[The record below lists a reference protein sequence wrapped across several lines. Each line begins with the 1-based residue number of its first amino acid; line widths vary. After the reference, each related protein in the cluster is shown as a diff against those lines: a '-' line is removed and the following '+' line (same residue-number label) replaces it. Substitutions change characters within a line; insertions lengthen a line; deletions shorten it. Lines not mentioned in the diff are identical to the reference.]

1 MASWQAHVLD
11 ALLRVTVKRRLRQNT
26 DLAHVRAVL
35 NSGNLPIPPNIAYR
49 RHQFGRVG
57 GEWVLAPDAGAAPPV
72 LLYLHGGGYFAC
84 SAVTHR
90 SITSWFAKAGF
101 SVFVPDYRLAPEH
114 PYPAAVEDAEAAYL
128 ALLDQGHDAGNIVV
142 AGDSAGGGL
151 TLALLLRLRDRLHR
165 LPASAALFSPWT
177 DLAGTGASVK
187 TNATRD
193 AMFTGAGLTAAAAFY
208 LGRTSARTPL
218 ASPLYGDLRGLPPL
232 LIHVGARELLRD
244 DSTRLAERAQEAGVR
259 VTLRV
264 WPVVPHVWQL
274 LHRFVPEG
282 RESLRET
289 AAFLRAAVG
298 DGTAGHAPRELAAQ
312 GG

>member
-142 AGDSAGGGL
+142 AG
-151 TLALLLRLRDRLHR
+151 
-165 LPASAALFSPWT
+165 
-177 DLAGTGASVK
+177 
-187 TNATRD
+187 
-193 AMFTGAGLTAAAAFY
+193 
-208 LGRTSARTPL
+208 
-218 ASPLYGDLRGLPPL
+218 
-232 LIHVGARELLRD
+232 
-244 DSTRLAERAQEAGVR
+244 
-259 VTLRV
+259 
-264 WPVVPHVWQL
+264 
-274 LHRFVPEG
+274 
-282 RESLRET
+282 
-289 AAFLRAAVG
+289 
-298 DGTAGHAPRELAAQ
+298 
-312 GG
+312 

>member
-1 MASWQAHVLD
+1 
-11 ALLRVTVKRRLRQNT
+11 
-26 DLAHVRAVL
+26 
-35 NSGNLPIPPNIAYR
+35 
-49 RHQFGRVG
+49 
-57 GEWVLAPDAGAAPPV
+57 
-72 LLYLHGGGYFAC
+72 
-84 SAVTHR
+84 
-90 SITSWFAKAGF
+90 
-101 SVFVPDYRLAPEH
+101 
-114 PYPAAVEDAEAAYL
+114 
-128 ALLDQGHDAGNIVV
+128 
-142 AGDSAGGGL
+142 
-151 TLALLLRLRDRLHR
+151 LLLRLRDRLHR